1 MKKIFILLFL
11 CVISLFA
18 QKKVITVTIDPQ
30 KFIVEKIVKTNM
42 RVKSIYQGSDF
53 HIRFRKLALKEI
65 SYSNLYMTIG
75 LDLEKNILTQLKAY
89 NKNLSTFDM
98 SKDVQKMSMNGKENP
113 YVWTD
118 PLKVRD
124 MAKTVFIKI
133 SDIDPKNREFYRK
146 NYENFA
152 QELDDLYLKIK
163 LHFSN
168 SSFGIY
174 SFDDYWDY
182 YLTRFDFRYYKVN
195 KEVLSAD
202 AISSFIRKSKER
214 KVEVLLV
221 DEMTPLRIAKSIAS
235 NATSRIVTSDI
246 FKYSFMGDLFILSQN
261 ITKK

>member
-11 CVISLFA
+11 LCVSLFA

-42 RVKSIYQGSDF
+42 KVKSVYSGSDF

-65 SYSNLYMTIG
+65 SYSDLYITIG

-89 NKNLSTFDM
+89 NKDLAIFNM
-98 SKDVQKMSMNGKENP
+98 SKDVRKMPMNGKENP

-124 MAKTVFIKI
+124 MAKTVFLKI
-133 SDIDPKNREFYRK
+133 SDLDPKNREFYRK
-146 NYENFA
+146 NYEDFA

-174 SFDDYWDY
+174 TFDSYWDY
-182 YLTRFDFRYYKVN
+182 YLTRFDFRLYKIN

-202 AISSFIRKSKER
+202 EISKFIRQSKER
-214 KVEVLLV
+214 KIEVLLV
-221 DEMTPLRIAKSIAS
+221 DELTPLRIAKSIAS
-235 NATSRIVTSDI
+235 NATSKIVTSDI
-246 FKYSFMGDLFILSQN
+246 FKYSFMGDLFLLSQN